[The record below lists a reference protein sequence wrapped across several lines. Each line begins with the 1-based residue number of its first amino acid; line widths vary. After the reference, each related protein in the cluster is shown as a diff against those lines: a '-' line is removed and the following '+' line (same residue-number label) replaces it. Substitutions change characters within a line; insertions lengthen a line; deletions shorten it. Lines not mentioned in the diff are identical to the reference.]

1 MNAQEIMAGEDFQKC
16 ADFHGHVCPGLSI
29 GYRAAKIA
37 LQELDTLRSEDEE
50 VVAIVE
56 TDACCVDAIQ
66 VLTGCTFGKGN
77 LIYKD
82 HGKTAFTFFS
92 RDTGKGVRLVMKPD
106 AFSIDASHRDL
117 MKKVMDGTATE
128 AEQKAFDARHAARSG
143 DVLTLPAENLFIVKP
158 VTVPLPEKAK
168 IAPSEPC
175 DQCGESVMQ
184 TKLTLVD
191 GQKLCAACLDQH
203 NAG

>member
-1 MNAQEIMAGEDFQKC
+1 MNAQEIMTGADFQKC

-29 GYRAAKIA
+29 GFRAAKIA
-37 LQELDTLRSEDEE
+37 MQELDTIRSEDEE

-82 HGKTAFTFFS
+82 HGKVAFTFFS

-106 AFSIDASHRDL
+106 AFSLDEAHRDL
-117 MKKVMDGTATE
+117 MKKVMEGTASE
-128 AEQKAFDARHAARSG
+128 AEQKAFDVRHAARSG
-143 DVLTLPAENLFIVKP
+143 DVLTLPAENLFTVKP
-158 VTVPLPEKAK
+158 VTVPLPEKAQ
-168 IAPSEPC
+168 IAPSKPC
-175 DQCGESVMQ
+175 DQCGESVME
-184 TKLTLVD
+184 TKLTFVD
-191 GQKLCAACLDQH
+191 GKHLCAACLNPD
-203 NAG
+203 

>member
-29 GYRAAKIA
+29 GFRAAKIA
-37 LQELDTLRSEDEE
+37 MQELDTIRSEDEE

-82 HGKTAFTFFS
+82 HGKVAFTFFS

-106 AFSIDASHRDL
+106 AFSIDESHRSL
-117 MKKVMDGTATE
+117 MQKVTAGTASE
-128 AEQKAFDARHAARSG
+128 EEKKAFDARHEARTG
-143 DVLTLPAENLFIVKP
+143 DVLTLPAENLFTVKP
-158 VTVPLPEKAK
+158 VTVPLPEKAQ

-175 DQCGESVMQ
+175 DQCGESVME

-191 GQKLCAACLDQH
+191 GKHLCAACLNPD
-203 NAG
+203 